1 MTGSDRNTFKDAGTL
16 LESKTTDP
24 YHKAAQRAIRALN
37 GIAYL
42 QRQAVNRGDIA
53 EFEACE
59 QAMQAGNIALGM
71 VQNEM
76 KYPFVEIIV
85 PRIDNRVPTLTDVT
99 HFLEM
104 CERGHG
110 ELKHRI
116 KPAMGFTGSYDI
128 GCAILRGFTAAM
140 MGGDMAPDN
149 DLSGG
154 VRH

>member
-16 LESKTTDP
+16 LASKTTDP
-24 YHKAAQRAIRALN
+24 HHKAAQRAIRALN
-37 GIAYL
+37 GIASL
-42 QRQAVNRGDIA
+42 QRHAVNRGDIA
-53 EFEACE
+53 EFEACA

-85 PRIDNRVPTLTDVT
+85 PLIDNRVPTLADVT
-99 HFLEM
+99 HFLET
-104 CERGHG
+104 CERGHA
-110 ELKHRI
+110 ELNHRI
-116 KPAMGFTGSYDI
+116 KPAMGLSGSYDT

-140 MGGDMAPDN
+140 MGSDMVPDN
-149 DLSGG
+149 DASGG